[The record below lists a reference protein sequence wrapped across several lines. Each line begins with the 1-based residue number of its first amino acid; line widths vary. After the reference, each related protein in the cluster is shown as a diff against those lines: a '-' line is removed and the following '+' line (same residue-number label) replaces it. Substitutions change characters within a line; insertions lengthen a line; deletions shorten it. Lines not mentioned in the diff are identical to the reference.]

1 MEEKNAAWWW
11 HQCSFFSV
19 LSKTRRNDKIRILRG
34 FNFVIKSVNLLTESA
49 LESCRLME
57 FNRNINFYLDHLK
70 HLTSKDILKNAFNDC
85 TLKVWVQRS
94 GILAT
99 LLLCFFLVA
108 KAGYS
113 FHCESPQQSPPQQWG
128 LLTADWSGLQ
138 YVRSL
143 TYSWS
148 NLKDTLTY
156 ILYFPNAL
164 VVGSIHFHFLPII
177 LRSASSEDLSEWM

>member
-1 MEEKNAAWWW
+1 MFIVYNSVCYMEEKNAAWWW

-34 FNFVIKSVNLLTESA
+34 FNFVIKSVNLLTEST
-49 LESCRLME
+49 LESCRRME

-99 LLLCFFLVA
+99 LLLSGC
-108 KAGYS
+108 KS
-113 FHCESPQQSPPQQWG
+113 R
-128 LLTADWSGLQ
+128 LLFPLWVSTAVSSTT
-138 YVRSL
+138 VRSP
-143 TYSWS
+143 YSW
-148 NLKDTLTY
+148 L
-156 ILYFPNAL
+156 IRP
-164 VVGSIHFHFLPII
+164 SI
-177 LRSASSEDLSEWM
+177 R